1 MHAATVLPPSYFES
15 LAEEI
20 ETIANAIRANPQLN
34 KHYADRLREIA
45 KELRRDSSMLR
56 LSPDRR

>member
-1 MHAATVLPPSYFES
+1 MHAATGLPPSYFES

-20 ETIANAIRANPQLN
+20 ESIANSIRTNPQLN
-34 KHYADRLREIA
+34 KHFADRLMEIA

-56 LSPDRR
+56 LGPIRR